1 MALLRIVNASPL
13 ILLGKMNR
21 LDVLAVEGQAV
32 VVSDA
37 VYREVEAR
45 SHPGRLPGWDP
56 SSLPMRQQADVP
68 VPIEVVRQAL
78 DPGESMVLALA
89 LSLRAAGDDVEVVL
103 DDKRGRRAAQLLG
116 LRLVG
121 TAGLLVV
128 AKAEGRI
135 KDIAPLLDQLER
147 ASMYLTGTLRQS
159 ILDAAEE

>member
-1 MALLRIVNASPL
+1 
-13 ILLGKMNR
+13 
-21 LDVLAVEGQAV
+21 
-32 VVSDA
+32 
-37 VYREVEAR
+37 
-45 SHPGRLPGWDP
+45 
-56 SSLPMRQQADVP
+56 
-68 VPIEVVRQAL
+68 
-78 DPGESMVLALA
+78 MVLALA

-121 TAGLLVV
+121 TAGLLVI

-147 ASMYLTGTLRQS
+147 AGMYLTGTLRQS